1 MRFLL
6 ATIFVTILAIPS
18 MAQKGFEGEILY
30 KMVYEEVPEEME
42 MMKGMLPTEMAMM
55 IKGQSSRIEQSMMMG
70 MKQITLVDMKAEK
83 IHILM
88 DMMGKKMKMS
98 MNMDDADKGKGDQD
112 IDIKYVD
119 GDGKKVAGYN
129 CKRAEIKSEDNK
141 APIVVYYTDEI
152 DGGLSREFKG
162 LKGFPLEYQVAQQG
176 MVMQVTADK
185 VEKKQLAKSLFEV
198 SSDYEEMDPAMIEK
212 MMGGQ

>member
-1 MRFLL
+1 MT
-6 ATIFVTILAIPS
+6 AVFVAILAIPAL
-18 MAQKGFEGEILY
+18 AQKGFEGEIVY

-42 MMKGMLPTEMAMM
+42 MMKGMLPSEMTMM
-55 IKGQSSRIEQSMMMG
+55 IKGESSRIERSMMMG
-70 MKQITLVDMKAEK
+70 MKQVTLVDMKEEK

-98 MNMDDADKGKGDQD
+98 MNMDEADKGKGNKD

-119 GDGKKVAGYN
+119 GGEKSVAGYK
-129 CKRAEIKSEDNK
+129 CKRAEITSQDNK
-141 APIVVYYTDEI
+141 TPIVVYYTDEI
-152 DGGLSREFKG
+152 DGGLSREFEG

-185 VEKKQLAKSLFEV
+185 VEKKELAKSLFEV